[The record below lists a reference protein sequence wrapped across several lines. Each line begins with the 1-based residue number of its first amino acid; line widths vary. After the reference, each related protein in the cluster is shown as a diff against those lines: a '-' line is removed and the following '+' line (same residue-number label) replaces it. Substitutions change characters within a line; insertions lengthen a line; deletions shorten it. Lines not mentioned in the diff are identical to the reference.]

1 MPVSFVKDYE
11 VLFLC
16 VLEARSADMELHVHA
31 REQVLQLLIDIL
43 VSFLQN
49 LGGEHNVYSLHIPIH
64 VLEYRGNG
72 ADHPRLALA
81 GRDHPELALVGF
93 ELKCCSDC
101 NCELVR
107 VVLILQVFQ
116 RRLHSLFPRPCLL
129 HLFLRDRRH
138 QLFQFLLECH
148 GHRKLAL
155 GLLSRLPQF

>member
-31 REQVLQLLIDIL
+31 REQVLQLAIDIF

-49 LGGEHNVYSLHIPIH
+49 LGGEHNVYSLHISVH

-81 GRDHPELALVGF
+81 GRDHPELALV
-93 ELKCCSDC
+93 
-101 NCELVR
+101 
-107 VVLILQVFQ
+107 
-116 RRLHSLFPRPCLL
+116 
-129 HLFLRDRRH
+129 
-138 QLFQFLLECH
+138 
-148 GHRKLAL
+148 
-155 GLLSRLPQF
+155 